1 MFLHKRI
8 DILRRALPAL
18 LLLPTLALAHEGP
31 HDEKDKSQAD
41 IEAQLADARARLEA
55 AAREVAEL
63 SGQLTGPIMQDYMI
77 TGTAAAGMPSRAML
91 GINLTGEGQ
100 AKDGAR
106 VQSVT
111 PGGPASDAGLRAG
124 DVIVAIDGE
133 NLRNNKDKS
142 SAAALVQHMSK
153 VKPGDKVKLDYVR
166 DGKTS
171 TAEITTEPFGFGRVV
186 MGTPADRVFM
196 MRTPGPLGAVP
207 PVPPMPFRMAFPA
220 ANVLDVELGA
230 ITPDLGTDFGLDE
243 GVRVVRSPG
252 QSDLKLEDGDVIL
265 DIDGRA
271 PQNGAHAMRI
281 LGSYQPGEKIA
292 INVLRDRKPVK
303 LSVTVSEHGPMT
315 MPGAGHAMFF
325 EAPVPPPMPE
335 VRPFPKGS
343 PPAEDDGPT

>member
-1 MFLHKRI
+1 MFLYKRV
-8 DILRRALPAL
+8 LRSALTAL
-18 LLLPTLALAHEGP
+18 VLIPMLSLADEAAR
-31 HDEKDKSQAD
+31 DEKDKTQAD

-77 TGTAAAGMPSRAML
+77 GGMAGMPSRAML
-91 GINLTGEGQ
+91 GINLGDDRQ
-100 AKDGAR
+100 AKDGVR

-111 PGGPASDAGLRAG
+111 PGGPASEGGLRAG

-133 NLRNNKDKS
+133 NLRNTKDKS
-142 SAAALVQHMSK
+142 SAAALVQHMRSVK
-153 VKPGDKVKLDYVR
+153 VGDKVKVDYLR

-171 TAEITTEPFGFGRVV
+171 SAEITTEAFGFGRFV
-186 MGTPADRVFM
+186 MGAPADRVFM
-196 MRTPGPLGAVP
+196 MRTPGPMPGIPTVP
-207 PVPPMPFRMAFPA
+207 PTPFTMAFPA
-220 ANVLDVELGA
+220 ANVLDMELVA
-230 ITPDLGTDFGLDE
+230 MTPKLGKYFGTDK
-243 GVRVVRSPG
+243 GVLVVRAPG
-252 QSDLKLEDGDVIL
+252 DSELKLEDGDVIL

-303 LSVTVSEHGPMT
+303 LSVTGSEHGPMT

-325 EAPVPPPMPE
+325 NEPVPAPE
-335 VRPFPKGS
+335 IKPLPKGA
-343 PPAEDDGPT
+343 PPAEVEGPT